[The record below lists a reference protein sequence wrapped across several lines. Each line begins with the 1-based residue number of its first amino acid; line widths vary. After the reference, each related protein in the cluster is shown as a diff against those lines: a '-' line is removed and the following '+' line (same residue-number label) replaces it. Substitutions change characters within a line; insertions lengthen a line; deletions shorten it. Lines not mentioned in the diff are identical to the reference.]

1 MDDSIADDL
10 MEPNWRFLPDE
21 TRQWAVDTAKEI
33 FRFIHEKSRLRE
45 ELEKHNKELL
55 PMIREQFDIDHV
67 QEEAETAIQEKAFE
81 LGKKAE
87 KVKMDLSSRELRL
100 SALRGEALEAR
111 LNMSRQRITEACAA
125 REAADKREA
134 MAATA
139 YREAVE
145 AEEEAAQD
153 AVAEGQRESLLHE
166 QRAALELQHLQAK
179 SASAKAEADSVEK
192 DARAEVEALLEAA
205 QRRCVASEAQ
215 AEGWTS
221 EALESARRTAE
232 RLSLAEAKAAQIWS
246 ESQKQIERVLRANEN
261 EVEAAEASCA
271 AKEVAAAAEGE
282 RLNDELQERLQKIRS
297 EENAMEAE
305 FAKALAAIQAQQHQD
320 SEDSAQRICAAE
332 RLENCLLEEEWAVAE
347 GIYAFEIEEE
357 EAASRAQSE
366 LTAHLEAATES
377 RVQKAQERLEAL
389 RPLQMALEEEEA
401 RALRACTVAEEA
413 EQIFHQESLASLSA
427 AEAAEWQL
435 RGRCAGWQEEVL
447 EAKTAA
453 QERTGQEE
461 ERCKAEQQA
470 ARSAAELRSRA
481 CWEEIAA
488 ENLEAAQKMDAIH
501 GQEEFLSNQAQ
512 DLMDTAARSEV
523 AARRLREDEL
533 VEESAA
539 QGVREAVL
547 EVESAMQQVLQ
558 ECRHQEAN
566 LMAENRWKEVDIQE
580 AEAAQLLLAESRRE
594 NAEVR
599 AERASQRCNAAVESA
614 TATKRDYQL
623 EIDEVQKEGEK
634 KDSLIINTF
643 YSNKE
648 IFLRELISNASDA
661 LDKIRYESITDPDK
675 IESQPNFFIK
685 IIPDKTNS
693 TLTIED
699 SGIGMTKNELI
710 NNLGTIAKSGTKA
723 FMEAMAAGGD
733 ISMIGQFG
741 VGFYSAYLVSDKVRV
756 ISKHNDDEQYIWES
770 GAGGSFTVQKDTE
783 LVHGEIKRGT
793 KIICY
798 LKEDQSEF
806 LEERRLKDLVKKH
819 SEFIGFPIELYVEKS
834 KEKEVT
840 DSEDEG
846 EAEEKKE
853 EGDEP
858 KIEEVDEEKE
868 KEEKKK
874 KTKKVKE
881 VSHEWEQL
889 NKNKPLWMRKSE
901 DVTNEE
907 YASFYKSLSNDWE
920 DHLAVKHFS
929 VEGQLEFRALLFVP
943 RRAPFDLF
951 ETKKKRNNI
960 KLYVR
965 RVFIMD
971 DCEEL
976 MPEWLNFVKG
986 VVDSEDLPLNISRET
1001 LQQNKILR
1009 VIKKNLV
1016 KKCLEM
1022 FAEIAEKKDDYKKFY
1037 EAFGKCLKLGVH
1049 EDSTNR
1055 TKIAELLRFHTSKS
1069 GDEQIS
1075 LKEYV
1080 DRMKEGQN
1088 DIFYITGESIAAV
1101 SSSPFLET
1109 LRKKG
1114 IEVLYMVDPID
1125 EYATQQ
1131 LKEFDGKKLKSTTKE
1146 GLDIDDED
1154 EKKKIEELK
1163 AEFEP
1168 LTKLMKEVLGDKV
1181 EKVLV
1186 SSRMADSPCV
1196 LTTSEY
1202 GWSANMERIMKAQ
1215 ALRDNS
1221 MTSYMVSKKTMEVN
1235 PKHSIMVELKKKA
1248 AADKS
1253 DKTVKDLI
1261 WLLFDT
1267 SLLTSGFNLDEPT
1280 QFAGRIHRM
1289 IKLGLSIDDDDEG
1302 LGDDDD
1308 LPPLEEVEGAADE
1321 ASKMEEVD

>member
-1 MDDSIADDL
+1 MGASIG
-10 MEPNWRFLPDE
+10 
-21 TRQWAVDTAKEI
+21 TGSVRQVSVIAA
-33 FRFIHEKSRLRE
+33 R
-45 ELEKHNKELL
+45 N
-55 PMIREQFDIDHV
+55 MAG
-67 QEEAETAIQEKAFE
+67 AETFAF
-81 LGKKAE
+81 
-87 KVKMDLSSRELRL
+87 
-100 SALRGEALEAR
+100 
-111 LNMSRQRITEACAA
+111 
-125 REAADKREA
+125 
-134 MAATA
+134 
-139 YREAVE
+139 
-145 AEEEAAQD
+145 
-153 AVAEGQRESLLHE
+153 
-166 QRAALELQHLQAK
+166 
-179 SASAKAEADSVEK
+179 
-192 DARAEVEALLEAA
+192 
-205 QRRCVASEAQ
+205 
-215 AEGWTS
+215 
-221 EALESARRTAE
+221 
-232 RLSLAEAKAAQIWS
+232 
-246 ESQKQIERVLRANEN
+246 
-261 EVEAAEASCA
+261 
-271 AKEVAAAAEGE
+271 
-282 RLNDELQERLQKIRS
+282 
-297 EENAMEAE
+297 NA
-305 FAKALAAIQAQQHQD
+305 
-320 SEDSAQRICAAE
+320 
-332 RLENCLLEEEWAVAE
+332 
-347 GIYAFEIEEE
+347 
-357 EAASRAQSE
+357 
-366 LTAHLEAATES
+366 
-377 RVQKAQERLEAL
+377 
-389 RPLQMALEEEEA
+389 
-401 RALRACTVAEEA
+401 
-413 EQIFHQESLASLSA
+413 
-427 AEAAEWQL
+427 
-435 RGRCAGWQEEVL
+435 
-447 EAKTAA
+447 
-453 QERTGQEE
+453 
-461 ERCKAEQQA
+461 
-470 ARSAAELRSRA
+470 
-481 CWEEIAA
+481 
-488 ENLEAAQKMDAIH
+488 
-501 GQEEFLSNQAQ
+501 
-512 DLMDTAARSEV
+512 
-523 AARRLREDEL
+523 
-533 VEESAA
+533 
-539 QGVREAVL
+539 
-547 EVESAMQQVLQ
+547 
-558 ECRHQEAN
+558 
-566 LMAENRWKEVDIQE
+566 DIQ
-580 AEAAQLLLAESRRE
+580 QLM
-594 NAEVR
+594 
-599 AERASQRCNAAVESA
+599 
-614 TATKRDYQL
+614 
-623 EIDEVQKEGEK
+623 
-634 KDSLIINTF
+634 SLIINTF

-661 LDKIRYESITDPDK
+661 LDKIRYESITDPEK
-675 IESQPNFFIK
+675 IEAQPNFYIK
-685 IIPDKTNS
+685 IVPDKTNS
-693 TLTIED
+693 TITIED
-699 SGIGMTKNELI
+699 SGIGMTKNELV

-756 ISKHNDDEQYIWES
+756 ISKNNDDEQYVWES
-770 GAGGSFTVQKDTE
+770 AAGGSFTVQKDTE
-783 LVHGEIKRGT
+783 QVHGEIKRGT

-840 DSEDEG
+840 DSEDE
-846 EAEEKKE
+846 EEEEKKE
-853 EGDEP
+853 EDKDGDEP

-868 KEEKKK
+868 KQEKKK
-874 KTKKVKE
+874 KTKK

-943 RRAPFDLF
+943 RRAPFDMF
-951 ETKKKRNNI
+951 ETKKKRTNI

-971 DCEEL
+971 DCDEL
-976 MPEWLNFVKG
+976 MPEWLSFVKG

-1022 FAEIAEKKDDYKKFY
+1022 FSEIAEKKDDYKKFY
-1037 EAFGKCLKLGVH
+1037 GQFSKNIKLGIH

-1055 TKIAELLRFHTSKS
+1055 AKIADLMRYNSSKS

-1088 DIFYITGESIAAV
+1088 DIYYITGESIAQV
-1101 SSSPFLET
+1101 SSSPFLEA

-1114 IEVLYMVDPID
+1114 IEVLYMVDPVD
-1125 EYATQQ
+1125 EYAVQQ

-1154 EKKKIEELK
+1154 EKKKLEECK

-1181 EKVLV
+1181 EKVVV
-1186 SSRMADSPCV
+1186 SNRLADSPCV

-1235 PKHSIMVELKKKA
+1235 PKHSIMTELRKKA

-1261 WLLFDT
+1261 WLLFDS

-1289 IKLGLSIDDDDEG
+1289 IKLGLSIDDDDAADE
-1302 LGDDDD
+1302 DDDD
-1308 LPPLEEVEGAADE
+1308 DELPPLEDDEG
-1321 ASKMEEVD
+1321 SKMEEVD